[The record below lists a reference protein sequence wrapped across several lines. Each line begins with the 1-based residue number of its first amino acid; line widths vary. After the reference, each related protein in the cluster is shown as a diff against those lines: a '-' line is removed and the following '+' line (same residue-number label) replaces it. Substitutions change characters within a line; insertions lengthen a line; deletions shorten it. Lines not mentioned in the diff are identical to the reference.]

1 MKIKYDFTYMYKF
14 IIYLNYYYFTG
25 CWAKLC
31 GCRFDFNF
39 SRRVSR

>member
-1 MKIKYDFTYMYKF
+1 MKIKFDFTYMYKF
-14 IIYLNYYYFTG
+14 IIYLNFTG

-31 GCRFDFNF
+31 GCHFDFNF